1 MQHAW
6 TGYFNHAW
14 GSNELRPI
22 SKSGHSASIF
32 GASSSGATIVDALDT
47 LYIMDM
53 KEEFEHARKWVA
65 MSLNFNHVSII
76 CTCTLETKSYNNC
89 NFHVLNIILTNH
101 FVLALVIFYLR
112 LL

>member
-1 MQHAW
+1 MMQHAW
-6 TGYFNHAW
+6 TGYANHAW

-65 MSLNFNHVSII
+65 MSLSFNHVSII
-76 CTCTLETKSYNNC
+76 
-89 NFHVLNIILTNH
+89 
-101 FVLALVIFYLR
+101 YLR
-112 LL
+112 NKITLFSC